1 MTQSSSGGSSAGNP
15 AALRFESL
23 LEWVTSQTGLSFRGQ
38 RESATDIL
46 RRAIKR
52 RGDANPDDFRR
63 RLAADRAAFDD
74 LIGELTIGETYF
86 FRDRSQ
92 FELITNYFFQH
103 LNKIRPPHHQIRIWS
118 RRLRVG
124 RRGLVPGG
132 RFGRVSTLAPRQR
145 VGNRYLSTVAQE
157 GTTRSVPRVVAAGR
171 CHEANAAVG
180 H

>member
-15 AALRFESL
+15 AAQRLESL

-38 RESATDIL
+38 RESATDTL

-52 RGDANPDDFRR
+52 SGDANPDDFRC

-103 LNKIRPPHHQIRIWS
+103 LNKIRPPHHQIRIWMPVA
-118 RRLRVG
+118 RRAKRSGPWRSYWPSQHFRTAAACWEQISPDRRSG
-124 RRGLVPGG
+124 RHNS
-132 RFGRVSTLAPRQR
+132 VSTE
-145 VGNRYLSTVAQE
+145 S
-157 GTTRSVPRVVAAGR
+157 GR
-171 CHEANAAVG
+171 CAVMP
-180 H
+180 